1 MDIPFLLERAA
12 SLHGARPALL
22 EGARECSYADFARS
36 VRCWAGWLH
45 ACGVQPGERVAILDH
60 NSAAYLRAYFA
71 IAAVGAIAV
80 PLNVRQSARELGATL
95 ADCEPV
101 VLCAR
106 GELAPLA
113 LELCAADLRPR
124 SLRALVWL
132 GERPAQAQSA
142 LAELAQ
148 ADEAELERAPALE
161 TRVPIDARQPAHLY
175 YTSGTTGR
183 PKGVV
188 LTHANVCTHALA
200 AIAELEL
207 ADTDT
212 WGHIAPMFHLADA
225 WACFAMTWVG
235 GRHAILPRFE
245 ARAALEFLSAAR
257 VSATNLVPAMLN
269 LMVRHP
275 ERARHELASLRLV
288 MSGGAPIAPQVVREV
303 IAAFG
308 CEYVQTY
315 GMTETSPYLTL
326 SLLSA
331 AAREL
336 PAERQFE
343 LRASTGRPFLAVE
356 LEVRGADGRPVA
368 RDGRSVGEICARGPT
383 VTPGYWR
390 QPLAT
395 ADAIRDGW
403 LHTGDLAVVLPEGY
417 LNIVDRAKDM
427 IITGGEKVYSTEVE
441 AALYEHPAVL
451 EAAVFAVPD
460 ERHGEAVAA
469 AIVLRPGAS
478 ATADELQSF
487 CRARLSGY
495 KLPRRF
501 EFLAEL
507 PRTGSGKLSK
517 RALREPHW
525 ARQAA
530 DAPR

>member
-22 EGARECSYADFARS
+22 EGERACTYAELARS
-36 VRCWAGWLH
+36 VDAWAGWLREL
-45 ACGVQPGERVAILDH
+45 GVQPGERVAILDH
-60 NSAAYLRAYFA
+60 NSGAYLRAYFA
-71 IAAVGAIAV
+71 IAALGAIAV
-80 PLNVRQSARELGATL
+80 PLNVRQSALELGATL

-106 GELAPLA
+106 AELAPLA
-113 LELCAADLRPR
+113 LELCGAALRPS

-132 GERPAQAQSA
+132 GERPDAAQ
-142 LAELAQ
+142 LAASELVH
-148 ADEAELERAPALE
+148 ADEAELERARPLE
-161 TRVPIDARQPAHLY
+161 RRAQIDARQAAHLY

-188 LTHANVCTHALA
+188 LTHENVCTHALA
-200 AIAELEL
+200 AIAELRL

-225 WACFAMTWVG
+225 WACFALTWVG
-235 GRHAILPRFE
+235 GQHAILPRFE
-245 ARAALEFLSAAR
+245 ARAALEFLASAR

-275 ERARHELASLRLV
+275 ERARHDLSSLRLV

-326 SLLSA
+326 SVLSA
-331 AAREL
+331 AARAL

-356 LEVRGADGRPVA
+356 LEVRGADDRPVP
-368 RDGRSVGEICARGPT
+368 RDGQSVGEICARGPT

-390 QPLAT
+390 QPQAT
-395 ADAIRDGW
+395 SEAIRDGW

-427 IITGGEKVYSTEVE
+427 IISGGEKVYSTEVE

-469 AIVLRPGAS
+469 AIVLRPGAN
-478 ATADELQSF
+478 ATGEELQAF

-501 EFLAEL
+501 EFLSEL

-517 RALREPHW
+517 RALRDPHW
-525 ARQAA
+525 AQQPGR
-530 DAPR
+530 APR

>member
-22 EGARECSYADFARS
+22 EGERTSTYADFARS
-36 VRCWAGWLH
+36 VGAWAGWLREF
-45 ACGVQPGERVAILDH
+45 GVQSGDRVALLDH

-106 GELAPLA
+106 AELAPLA
-113 LELCAADLRPR
+113 FELGAAALRPS

-132 GERPAQAQSA
+132 GDPPAGARDA
-142 LAELAQ
+142 LAELVHAS
-148 ADEAELERAPALE
+148 EAELEAARAWYGRASIE
-161 TRVPIDARQPAHLY
+161 ARQPAQLY

-188 LTHANVCTHALA
+188 LTHENVCTHALA
-200 AIAELEL
+200 AIAELRL
-207 ADTDT
+207 ADSDT

-225 WACFAMTWVG
+225 WACFALTWVG
-235 GRHAILPRFE
+235 GRHAFLPRFE
-245 ARAALEFLSAAR
+245 AGAALAFLGAAR

-275 ERARHELASLRLV
+275 ERARHELSSLRLV

-336 PAERQFE
+336 PPERQFA

-356 LEVRGADGRPVA
+356 LEVRGADGLPVA

-390 QPLAT
+390 QPQAT
-395 ADAIRDGW
+395 AEAIRGGW
-403 LHTGDLAVVLPEGY
+403 LHTGDLAVVEPEGY

-427 IITGGEKVYSTEVE
+427 IISGGEKVYSTEVE

-451 EAAVFAVPD
+451 EAAVYAVPD

-469 AIVLRPGAS
+469 AIVLRAGAS

-501 EFLAEL
+501 EFLSEL

-525 ARQAA
+525 AARQPPVA
-530 DAPR
+530 R